1 MQNETVDT
9 LNNLIET
16 LKDGQEGFA
25 AAAKDVKDPNVR
37 STFNQFATER
47 GQMVEEL
54 ASQVRQYGEDPDTDG
69 SATAAI
75 HRGWMNLK
83 SALGGG
89 EKSILDEAERG
100 EDQAVSDFE
109 KALENPKLPPDVQQ
123 VVRSQ
128 YTRVKRAHDQVK
140 MLRDSWKA
148 AS

>member
-1 MQNETVDT
+1 MQNETIDT

-16 LKDGQEGFA
+16 LKDGQNGFA
-25 AAAKDVKDPNVR
+25 SAAKDVKDPNVK
-37 STFNQFATER
+37 STFNRFATER

-69 SATAAI
+69 SATAAV

-109 KALENPKLPPDVQQ
+109 KALENNTLPSDIQQ

-128 YTRVKRAHDQVK
+128 YSRVKRAHDEVK
-140 MLRDSWKA
+140 RLRDSWKE
-148 AS
+148 

>member
-69 SATAAI
+69 SGTAAV

-109 KALENPKLPPDVQQ
+109 KALQNRKLPPDVEQ

-128 YTRVKRAHDQVK
+128 YTRVKRTHDQVK
-140 MLRDSWKA
+140 MLRDSWKK
-148 AS
+148 